1 MEAIK
6 LEVDFEFNELIR
18 LSRLSLREL
27 SQLLKERGIE
37 ASPAMLS
44 LLKNGRKEHSPL
56 LDQIKK
62 ILREYIPQD
71 MQVIQF
77 QTEGQRRMLSVLEAA
92 YEDRELALIVGPSG
106 IGKTYTIGRFSQSR
120 EGVVVYKVAK
130 IMALGDLLRDLCRVL
145 SIPEYGTNY
154 QKFIRIRDAVRNK
167 KLLIID
173 EADLLADDS
182 PKRFL
187 KKIEVFRELSSVCG
201 VVLVG
206 LLELDEAIYANVKS
220 YVYSRMGY
228 YACLKEPSPQELL
241 RYCEYRGIKDSR
253 RVAGNAIGRG
263 YFRYIDK
270 VAKRA
275 LKIGEDMA
283 LSIMYGGRRQ

>member
-1 MEAIK
+1 MEAI
-6 LEVDFEFNELIR
+6 EVDFEFNELLR
-18 LSRLSLREL
+18 LSGLSLREL

-44 LLKNGRKEHSPL
+44 LLKNGRKESAL

-62 ILREYIPQD
+62 ILREYLPED
-71 MQVIQF
+71 RQVGQF
-77 QTEGQRRMLSVLEAA
+77 LTEGQRRILSVLEAA

-106 IGKTYTIGRFSQSR
+106 IGKTYTIGKFSQSR
-120 EGVVVYKVAK
+120 EGVVVYKIVK
-130 IMALGDLLRDLCRVL
+130 IMALGDFLRDLCRVL

-154 QKFIRIRDAVRNK
+154 QKFIRIRDALRNK

-206 LLELDEAIYANVKS
+206 LPELDEAIYANVKS

-241 RYCEYRGIKDSR
+241 RYCELKGLKESR
-253 RVAGNAIGRG
+253 RIAGNAIGRG

-270 VAKRA
+270 VANRA
-275 LKIGEDMA
+275 IKIGEEMA
-283 LSIMYGGRRQ
+283 LSLMYGGRRQ